1 MSKRSEKPAPWRDL
15 LDSHLKQT
23 SGYEFTIATVGYGAQ
38 QRPVPRLRTCGC
50 RGFFPELE
58 LHSKGQEAMDQQV
71 EDGGNPPVFESDMLS
86 FTTDARME
94 KLPQLESSGHA
105 IEAVFWLKGLMNQWR
120 IKGTAYA
127 IGDPSGDNA
136 DEEKASRNE
145 IMKSLRLKSD
155 DDSSIA
161 KWTWEKAVTKYFAN
175 HSPVARGSFRNPP
188 PGQPRSSIPSQP
200 GLGLGQKV
208 TDLHDPVA
216 RANFRV
222 VVIRPEEVERL
233 DLNDP
238 EDGKRWVWK
247 LTEES
252 DNDGARWH
260 ETEMWP

>member
-1 MSKRSEKPAPWRDL
+1 MFGAFSFKEKPL
-15 LDSHLKQT
+15 
-23 SGYEFTIATVGYGAQ
+23 
-38 QRPVPRLRTCGC
+38 
-50 RGFFPELE
+50 
-58 LHSKGQEAMDQQV
+58 
-71 EDGGNPPVFESDMLS
+71 
-86 FTTDARME
+86 
-94 KLPQLESSGHA
+94 
-105 IEAVFWLKGLMNQWR
+105 
-120 IKGTAYA
+120 
-127 IGDPSGDNA
+127 
-136 DEEKASRNE
+136 
-145 IMKSLRLKSD
+145 
-155 DDSSIA
+155 
-161 KWTWEKAVTKYFAN
+161 
-175 HSPVARGSFRNPP
+175 VALYCPLILTHDIGSFRNPP